1 MTRIDSLDV
10 KPYPNKCYLPFML
23 YPPGMHR
30 HSEGGDWLE
39 NHIDMQQQGGDTVL
53 YIGIPFCRT
62 RCKSCPYF
70 AKLLPEADQHNREN
84 TYVDALLRDLAKWA
98 AFPKFQT
105 ALIRNIYIG
114 GGTGSILKTENI
126 KRIVDAVFSLF
137 KVAPDY
143 EFTLEGNARDF
154 HEEKIEYVAR
164 SKINR
169 LSLGVQSFQPEILGV
184 IGSPHAAED
193 SARVIRAFQ
202 SRNFKN
208 IQLDLMY
215 NMPGHTLDIWQ
226 RDLQTLVELDVPHF
240 TIYLYRIHRETPQAK
255 LIGKGKVSQPAPPET
270 PMVKAMYR
278 EALQLAED
286 MGYKMYMVDHFC
298 KPGYENMYNHWNWK
312 VYVDTLAIG
321 PGSYSYF
328 DGYRLGTETDVDKYV
343 EACQSDQ
350 LLISTVTDYLS
361 PRVQRERYVVF
372 ALLYY
377 EIEYAFYNKKFG
389 THFLEDFAD
398 EISRLERKG
407 LIELTEDRMK
417 LTRLGL
423 IWHTNIILEF
433 FNPAFWGDTKSLDE
447 PNWSLNGVMVEVGAH
462 DRSHWL
468 GEKHETFF
476 DENNH
481 PMDEAGNPLP
491 ITEVA
496 AEESAAIQVPTQV
509 IFPIKLEQEL
519 CNHG

>member
-1 MTRIDSLDV
+1 MQNALLDA

-30 HSEGGDWLE
+30 NTEGSDFLE
-39 NHIDMQQQGGDTVL
+39 RHIDMEQDGSDFVL
-53 YIGIPFCRT
+53 YLGVPFCRT

-70 AKLLPEADQHNREN
+70 ASLLPENDKHDREN
-84 TYVDALLRDLAKWA
+84 IYVDALIKDIRKWA
-98 AFPKFQT
+98 GYRKWRT
-105 ALIRNIYIG
+105 GLVRNIYIG
-114 GGTGSILKTENI
+114 GGTGSILRTGNLA
-126 KRIVDAVFSLF
+126 RIVDAVFASF
-137 KVAPDY
+137 RVADDY

-154 HEEKIEYVAR
+154 DEEKIDYVVA

-202 SRNFKN
+202 SRGFRN
-208 IQLDLMY
+208 IQIDLMY

-226 RDLQTLVELDVPHF
+226 RDLQTLATLDVPHF
-240 TIYLYRIHRETPQAK
+240 TIYLYRIHKETPQSK
-255 LIGKGKVSQPAPPET
+255 LILKGKVEKPEAPET

-278 EALQLAED
+278 EALQIAEE

-328 DGYRLGTETDVDKYV
+328 DGYRLGTETDVEKYI
-343 EACQSDQ
+343 EACNNDQ
-350 LLISTVTDYLS
+350 FLISTVTDKLS

-377 EIEYAFYNKKFG
+377 EIEYAFYYGKFG
-389 THFLEDFAD
+389 TSLVDDFA
-398 EISRLERKG
+398 EELERLQRKG
-407 LIELTEDRMK
+407 LVELTEDRMR

-433 FNPAFWGDTKSLDE
+433 FNPAFWNDTRSLDE

-462 DRSHWL
+462 DRAHWL
-468 GEKHETFF
+468 GERHQTFF
-476 DENNH
+476 PPPVPQVQQQEVVEN
-481 PMDEAGNPLP
+481 
-491 ITEVA
+491 V
-496 AEESAAIQVPTQV
+496 
-509 IFPIKLEQEL
+509 
-519 CNHG
+519 

>member
-1 MTRIDSLDV
+1 MQTQTTDLLDA

-30 HSEGGDWLE
+30 IPDSDEWLHQ
-39 NHIDMQQQGGDTVL
+39 HINMEQQGNDFVL

-70 AKLLPEADQHNREN
+70 ASLLPENDKHDREHL
-84 TYVDALLRDLAKWA
+84 YVN
-98 AFPKFQT
+98 
-105 ALIRNIYIG
+105 ALIKDVKKWGGYNKFATGLLRNIYIG
-114 GGTGSILKTENI
+114 GGTGSILKTENL
-126 KRIVDAVFSLF
+126 KRIVDTVFETF
-137 KVAPDY
+137 RVADDY

-154 HEEKIEYVAR
+154 DEAKIDYVAG

-193 SARVIRAFQ
+193 SARVIKAFQ
-202 SRNFKN
+202 ARNFRN

-215 NMPGHTLDIWQ
+215 NMPGHTLDIWK
-226 RDLQTLVELDVPHF
+226 RDLETLATLDVPHF
-240 TIYLYRIHRETPQAK
+240 TIYLYRIHKETPQHK
-255 LIGKGKVSQPAPPET
+255 LITKGKVTKPVDPET

-278 EALQLAED
+278 EALEIAEQ

-328 DGYRLGTETDVDKYV
+328 DGYRLGTETDVEKYV
-343 EACQSDQ
+343 AAATEGK
-350 LLISTVTDYLS
+350 LLISTVTDYLT

-377 EIEYAFYNKKFG
+377 EIEYAFYESKFG
-389 THFLEDFAD
+389 TSFREDFA
-398 EISRLERKG
+398 EELERLERKG
-407 LIELTEDRMK
+407 LITLDEDRMR
-417 LTRLGL
+417 LTKLGL
-423 IWHTNIILEF
+423 IWHTNVILEF
-433 FNPAFWGDTKSLDE
+433 FNPAFWNDTRSLDE

-462 DRSHWL
+462 DRAHWL

-476 DENNH
+476 
-481 PMDEAGNPLP
+481 ALP
-491 ITEVA
+491 A
-496 AEESAAIQVPTQV
+496 AEATT
-509 IFPIKLEQEL
+509 EQEEL
-519 CNHG
+519 VENV